1 MAQFTAEVFQNEFL
15 AENGTDVH
23 AIVSVRVSDAGL
35 AGQSGVGDAAEILIL
50 DTSGSMGDPATKIEA
65 ARAAA
70 MVALD
75 EIVDGTLFAVIAG
88 THTARVAFPEQGE
101 MSMAR
106 MSAATRK
113 RAKTAVRALR
123 PDGGTAIG
131 TWLQLAA
138 DVFADAG
145 ATQCHAILLTDG
157 KNESED
163 DDAFEYGIDTARGK
177 FQCDCR
183 GVGEKWVVDELR
195 QVATALLGS
204 LDLIAKPADMEADFE
219 SMIRSSMGR
228 GVARADLR
236 VWAPQGAEVLFV
248 RQVAPTLD
256 DLTARRVPVSD
267 LVGEYPTGSWGD
279 ESRDYHVAVRVP
291 ARAVG
296 SEQLAARVQLVV
308 DDQVV
313 AQGLVKA
320 VWSDDEVLTTRLN
333 KEVAHYTGQA
343 ELAQV
348 IQEGL
353 AAKAEGDEATAT
365 VKLGRAVKLAAE
377 THNEEATTKLKK
389 LVHVED
395 ADKGT
400 VRLKRDVAK
409 LDEMALDTA
418 STKTTRVRK

>member
-23 AIVSVRVSDAGL
+23 AIVSVHCTGAGV
-35 AGQSGVGDAAEILIL
+35 AGQTGSGDAAEILIL
-50 DTSGSMGDPATKIEA
+50 DSSGSMANPPSKITAVRSA
-65 ARAAA
+65 AI
-70 MVALD
+70 VALD
-75 EIVDGTLFAVIAG
+75 EIVDGTMFAVIAG
-88 THTARVAFPEQGE
+88 TDTAHLVYPPFQGGL
-101 MSMAR
+101 SMAR
-106 MSAATRK
+106 MSERTRNE
-113 RAKTAVRALR
+113 AKDVARRLVPT
-123 PDGGTAIG
+123 GGTAIG
-131 TWLQLAA
+131 SWLQLAT
-138 DVFADAG
+138 DVFASAE

-163 DDAFEYGIDTARGK
+163 PEAFEYGIDTARGK

-183 GVGEKWVVDELR
+183 GVGEKWVVEELR
-195 QVATALLGS
+195 KVSTALLGS
-204 LDLIAKPADMEADFE
+204 LDLIAQPADMEADFE
-219 SMIRSSMGR
+219 SMIRSAMSR

-236 VWAPQGAEVLFV
+236 VWAPQGSEVLFV
-248 RQVAPTLD
+248 RQVAPTLE
-256 DLTARRVPVSD
+256 DLTSRRSHVSD
-267 LVGEYPTGSWGD
+267 LVGQYPTGSWGD
-279 ESRDYHVAVRVP
+279 ETREYHVAVRVP

-308 DDQVV
+308 GEQVA

-377 THNEEATTKLKK
+377 THNDEATTKLKK
-389 LVHVED
+389 LVEVD
-395 ADKGT
+395 TDKGT